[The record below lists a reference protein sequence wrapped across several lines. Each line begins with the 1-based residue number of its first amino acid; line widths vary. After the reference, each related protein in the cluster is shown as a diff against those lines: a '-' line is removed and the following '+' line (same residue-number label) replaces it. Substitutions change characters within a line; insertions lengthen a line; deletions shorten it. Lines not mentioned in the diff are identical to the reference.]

1 MSLSDDQRRDV
12 DDRIELFFGHFLQ
25 HTLPEVLERAF
36 DGHNNNCTAHGG
48 VAKKFDRFKWA
59 LIGAAAVGGLGGG
72 VGLSKLLA
80 LIP

>member
-1 MSLSDDQRRDV
+1 MALSDDQRRDV
-12 DDRIELFFGHFLQ
+12 DDRVELFFGHFLQ

-36 DGHNNNCTAHGG
+36 NSHNDSCTAHGG

-59 LIGAAAVGGLGGG
+59 ILGAVAVAFGGG
-72 VGLSKLLA
+72 VGVSKLLA